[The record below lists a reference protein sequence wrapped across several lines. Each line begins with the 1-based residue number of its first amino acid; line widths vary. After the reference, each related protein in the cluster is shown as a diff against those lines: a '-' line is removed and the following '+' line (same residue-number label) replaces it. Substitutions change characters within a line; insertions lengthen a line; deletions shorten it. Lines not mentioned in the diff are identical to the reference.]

1 MASSEETKKKESGE
15 NQDSSVDFEKSL
27 SQLEKLVEE
36 MESGEL
42 TLEESLLAFEKG
54 VALARN
60 CKEALSRAEERIA
73 QLIEDNSLDS

>member
-15 NQDSSVDFEKSL
+15 SQDSSVDFEKSL

>member
-1 MASSEETKKKESGE
+1 MASSEETKKKENGE
-15 NQDSSVDFEKSL
+15 SQDSSVDFEKSL

>member
-15 NQDSSVDFEKSL
+15 SQDSSVDFEKSL

-60 CKEALSRAEERIA
+60 CKESLSRAEERIA